1 MVAVRVVDIIYLGE
15 QKVRHRG
22 QEGGAPAHQR
32 HQAGSS
38 QVGQGENVERRAD
51 GQVSLQGEGLTLHCP
66 DISLSVLSQC
76 VIQLTKIVMT
86 EAYDAL

>member
-22 QEGGAPAHQR
+22 QEGGGPADQR

-38 QVGQGENVERRAD
+38 DVGEREDVERRAD
-51 GQVSLQGEGLTLHCP
+51 GQVALQGE
-66 DISLSVLSQC
+66 
-76 VIQLTKIVMT
+76 
-86 EAYDAL
+86 